1 MRRELVTMLNNVI
14 RDATQRLINELE
26 SGDAQRIE
34 HVREEYQKLNY
45 TRGQEPDTADY
56 QDQVFCDL
64 YLVRYGYAYAFEYSV
79 IYDAVLRSYAAAGEE
94 INGDAIFGLS
104 SLACG
109 SMIDAWGLAYA
120 AARIQEEEP
129 GVLPEDLS
137 LTYHGTD
144 MTRWAFLFAGNTEG
158 DQTLN
163 NCFRH
168 RPVTRELGLSVE
180 EFLRGEKNYHWL
192 GAMCFAKFL
201 NEVSDEI
208 RTGIEESLRESV
220 RNGGFAEDNRNNRRE
235 YYICISHSASSVD
248 NNRNGERNLSEVAHR
263 VINALNEDN
272 VFDVDSRV
280 MESYYNRDIRDEE
293 RNAFIGLVSDDGEIP
308 VYRFNDPYQSRY
320 NNGYFGAEIAD
331 INEDFYGDPE
341 VNALID
347 RLKTLI
353 RQQNEEFREPIK
365 YVHLFRFQVIKL
377 TRRA

>member
-1 MRRELVTMLNNVI
+1 MKEELLTMLDNVI
-14 RDATQRLINELE
+14 RDAAQRLINELE

-34 HVREEYQKLNY
+34 HVMTEYQKLNY
-45 TRGQEPDTADY
+45 TRGQEPEADDY

-109 SMIDAWGLAYA
+109 SMIDAWGLTYA

-144 MTRWAFLFAGNTEG
+144 MTRWAFLFAGNTDG

-163 NCFRH
+163 NCFMR
-168 RPVTRELGLSVE
+168 RPITRELGISVE
-180 EFLRGEKNYHWL
+180 EFLRGERNYHWL

-220 RNGGFAEDNRNNRRE
+220 RNGCFAEDNRYNRRE

-248 NNRNGERNLSEVAHR
+248 NNGVGEQNLSEVARR

-280 MESYYNRDIRDEE
+280 MDCSPYCGRCD
-293 RNAFIGLVSDDGEIP
+293 RNNNVTGLVSDDGEIP
-308 VYRFNDPYQSRY
+308 VYRFNAPYLNERNDGIYGS
-320 NNGYFGAEIAD
+320 EIARM
-331 INEDFYGDPE
+331 NNDFCRNTE
-341 VNALID
+341 VNDLVN
-347 RLKTLI
+347 RFMELMGQHVNRPRK
-353 RQQNEEFREPIK
+353 PISR
-365 YVHLFRFQVIKL
+365 VHYSRFQVIKL

>member
-1 MRRELVTMLNNVI
+1 MKEELLTMLDNVI
-14 RDATQRLINELE
+14 RDAAQRLINELE

-34 HVREEYQKLNY
+34 HVMTEYHKLNY
-45 TRGQEPDTADY
+45 TRGQEPEADDY

-163 NCFRH
+163 NCFMR
-168 RPVTRELGLSVE
+168 RPITRELGISVE

-220 RNGGFAEDNRNNRRE
+220 RNGCFAEDNRYNRRE

-248 NNRNGERNLSEVAHR
+248 NNRNGEQNLSEVARR

-272 VFDVDSRV
+272 VFDVNSRV
-280 MESYYNRDIRDEE
+280 MDCSPYCVKSDRYN
-293 RNAFIGLVSDDGEIP
+293 NFTGLVSDDGEIP
-308 VYRFNDPYQSRY
+308 VYRFNDPYPSRY
-320 NNGYFGAEIAD
+320 NNGYFGAEIAEISD
-331 INEDFYGDPE
+331 YLYKNTV

>member
-1 MRRELVTMLNNVI
+1 MKEELLTMLDNVI
-14 RDATQRLINELE
+14 RDAAQQLINELE

-34 HVREEYQKLNY
+34 HVMTEYHKLNY
-45 TRGQEPDTADY
+45 TRGQEPEADDY

-120 AARIQEEEP
+120 AARIHDEAP
-129 GVLPEDLS
+129 GVLPEDLR

-144 MTRWAFLFAGNTEG
+144 MVKWAFLFAGNTEG

-163 NCFRH
+163 NCFMR
-168 RPVTRELGLSVE
+168 RPITRELGISVE

-220 RNGGFAEDNRNNRRE
+220 RNGCFAEDNRYNRRE

-248 NNRNGERNLSEVAHR
+248 NNGEGEQNLSEVARR

-272 VFDVDSRV
+272 VFDVNSRV
-280 MESYYNRDIRDEE
+280 MDCSPYCGKCD
-293 RNAFIGLVSDDGEIP
+293 RNNNVTGLVSDDGEIP
-308 VYRFNDPYQSRY
+308 VYRFNAPYLNERNDGIYGS
-320 NNGYFGAEIAD
+320 EIARM
-331 INEDFYGDPE
+331 NNDFCRNTE
-341 VNALID
+341 VNDLVN
-347 RLKTLI
+347 RFMELMGQHVNRPRK
-353 RQQNEEFREPIK
+353 PISR
-365 YVHLFRFQVIKL
+365 VHYSRFQVIKL